1 VVCFGYFI
9 LYLNQV
15 FFKRSKQ
22 WKKLLRKEDIH
33 QLKKKSQSA
42 YDRKVKKIEKWYNHL
57 LKCREKEIINPNTK
71 QETKR
76 KPLKEL
82 DYYIKLLKQFKGD

>member
-1 VVCFGYFI
+1 MEEI
-9 LYLNQV
+9 IK
-15 FFKRSKQ
+15 KR
-22 WKKLLRKEDIH
+22 RYTPI
-33 QLKKKSQSA
+33 KKKSQSA